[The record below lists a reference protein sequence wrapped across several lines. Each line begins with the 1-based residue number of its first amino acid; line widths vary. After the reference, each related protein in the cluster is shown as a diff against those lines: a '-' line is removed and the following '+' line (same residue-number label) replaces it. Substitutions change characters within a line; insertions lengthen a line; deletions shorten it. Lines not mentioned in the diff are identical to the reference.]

1 MDAPIGPGD
10 LLAGKYRIERRLG
23 EGGMGVV
30 FKATHVTL
38 EKPRAIKVLHA
49 EIAADAEAVRR
60 FLREARATS
69 ELSSRHVACVHD
81 VDRLPSGQ
89 PYLVMEYLDGA
100 DLASILAAHG
110 PLPAAEA
117 ARYVREACDALAE
130 AHARGLVHRDVKPA
144 NLFLARREGG
154 LPAIK
159 VLDFGIAKA
168 AAPSAGAAT
177 AAGAFLGTLKYAA
190 PEQIECSA
198 SVDARADLWAL
209 GVVLYELCTGA
220 LPFDSPSA
228 VRLIALITESAPTPP
243 SERVEG
249 LPAGLDAILLRCLEK
264 DRERR
269 FASAAEL
276 AEALRSFASEGDALA
291 GVRLSIPV
299 TPRSS
304 HPTATA
310 PVLTPVSAPAPV
322 LTSVSVP
329 PIVAPQRRSP
339 VAWSFAAAALGA
351 LVIAVSTRAKP
362 SAPVAASRAPPSITS
377 APVAPPVASPS
388 ASPPPSPAL
397 GSASGASTL
406 ALSPDQHGSTPAAAQ
421 SASASLPRKA
431 HGAGALSPPQSK
443 PMSRASRYDIDGNL
457 VSE

>member
-10 LLAGKYRIERRLG
+10 LLAGKYRIERKLG

-30 FKATHVTL
+30 FAATHVTL
-38 EKPRAIKVLHA
+38 EKPRAIKLLRA

-69 ELSSRHVACVHD
+69 ELSSRHVARVHD
-81 VDRLPSGQ
+81 VDRLPSGE

-100 DLASILAAHG
+100 DLASLLAAHG

-117 ARYVREACDALAE
+117 ARYVLEACDALAE

-154 LPAIK
+154 PPAIK

-168 AAPSAGAAT
+168 AAPSAGSAT
-177 AAGAFLGTLKYAA
+177 AAGAFLGTLKYSA

-209 GVVLYELCTGA
+209 GVVLYELSTGA

-228 VRLIALITESAPTPP
+228 VWLIAQITESAPTPP

-249 LPAGLDAILLRCLEK
+249 LPVGFEAILLRCLEK
-264 DRERR
+264 DRDRR
-269 FASAAEL
+269 FTSAAEL
-276 AEALRSFASEGDALA
+276 AEALRPFASEGEALA
-291 GVRLSIPV
+291 GLRLSIPV
-299 TPRSS
+299 TPRLS
-304 HPTATA
+304 HRTATA
-310 PVLTPVSAPAPV
+310 PAPAPAPTPV

-329 PIVAPQRRSP
+329 PIVAPPRRSP

-351 LVIAVSTRAKP
+351 LLIAVSTRAKP
-362 SAPVAASRAPPSITS
+362 STPVAASPTPSAITR
-377 APVAPPVASPS
+377 APVAPPVESLSPS
-388 ASPPPSPAL
+388 SPSSLTSGPAARPP
-397 GSASGASTL
+397 TM
-406 ALSPDQHGSTPAAAQ
+406 ALSPDPRGSTPAAAH
-421 SASASLPRKA
+421 SASAAPPRKA
-431 HGAGALSPPQSK
+431 HGAGALALPQSK
-443 PMSRASRYDIDGNL
+443 PVSRASRYDIDGNL